1 LGIGPS
7 IARFRSKRIQ
17 SHPLQSVGPPPAMIE
32 VGETGAPENTP
43 DTLRV
48 TVCELPEVTAA
59 EVMS

>member
-1 LGIGPS
+1 
-7 IARFRSKRIQ
+7 
-17 SHPLQSVGPPPAMIE
+17 MIE